1 MNTVMV
7 YMVLAGDTLYS
18 IANSISGAA
27 GVTIEQ
33 IETENPQLRPNDLQV
48 VKVIAIPE
56 CTGSGVLNYTIIA
69 GDTLSS
75 ITNALSQCAGLTYQQ
90 IQQNNS
96 ELGSE
101 IQVGELLNIP
111 ATTGDVV
118 PTLLQPEADNMGYWD
133 WTYSASMPP
142 SNTTM
147 SLAFSGEI
155 DVDKVIS
162 NANRVLASL
171 VGDKYICFG
180 GGNDTGAFTGEH
192 LHAITDA
199 INEGKF
205 SDYDGIAY
213 DIEEGKC
220 GLEDDFKASF
230 QAAKEKGFKVLV
242 TVSHSAPYGISDAPQ
257 LMNSFFD
264 NENIDFIS
272 PQLYSKAIEPVNEYT
287 ISGGVQWSEY
297 ANCKASVIPS
307 IVISSLYASAQEYF
321 LTQGVTLEGYIQ
333 WRQT

>member
-1 MNTVMV
+1 MNTVLI
-7 YMVLAGDTLYS
+7 YTVLAGDTLDL

-33 IETENPQLRPNDLQV
+33 IETANPTLVPNDLQEGE
-48 VKVIAIPE
+48 VIVIPE
-56 CTGSGVLNYTIIA
+56 LNGSGVLNYTIIA
-69 GDTLSS
+69 EDSLFS

-90 IQQNNS
+90 IQQDNS
-96 ELGSE
+96 ELGND

-111 ATTGDVV
+111 ATTADVV
-118 PTLLQPEADNMGYWD
+118 PTLLQPEAENMGFWD
-133 WTYSASMPP
+133 WTYSDSIPP
-142 SNTTM
+142 SNATM

-155 DVDKVIS
+155 DVDKVIE
-162 NANRVLASL
+162 NAEIVLASL

-180 GGNDTGAFTGEH
+180 GGNTVGAFTGEH
-192 LHAITDA
+192 LHAITKA

-213 DIEEGKC
+213 DIEEGNS
-220 GLEDDFKASF
+220 GLEEDFKASF
-230 QAAKEKGFKVLV
+230 QAAKEKGFQVLV

-272 PQLYSKAIEPVNEYT
+272 PQLYTSGSESANEYT
-287 ISGGVQWSEY
+287 ISEGVKWSEY
-297 ANCKASVIPS
+297 SNCKASVIPS
-307 IVISSLYASAQEYF
+307 IVTSSLYPSAQEYY

-333 WRQT
+333 WSQT